1 MAVPDSAQTLD
12 AGTEANLGT
21 ERGVSPVELLWDLV
35 FVFAITQVGTLLSR
49 GLTWEGFGRSML
61 VLALVWWAWSA
72 FVWVANAEDAE
83 SPVFLLTLLAALVL
97 IFISGLAIPH
107 AFGDRAVL
115 FAVTYA
121 GVRFMHLGLY
131 AHSARQGH
139 ASWEAIAGF
148 SLTVTVGMVL
158 LVAGSLL
165 ALSWQIALWS
175 TAAVIDYAGP
185 LLTRDRLR
193 GLQEVAVAHFADR
206 YGAFIIICLG
216 ESIVSI
222 GLSATREPITTTLV
236 AMVGLGLL
244 ITIGLWWTYFGKT
257 AAAAAARL
265 RNHVEPVLAA
275 SDAYAYIHLALVAGI
290 IIFAT
295 GMRHASLTVEQPLVA
310 SVRLA
315 ICGGLALYIVGHA
328 AFAARLLGRVR
339 LEKLAAA
346 GALLVIYGIGEGWR
360 AWVVVA
366 CDAAVIALLC
376 AWEAIADT
384 PRRGGGGERGR
395 RLTSEQRGRGV

>member
-1 MAVPDSAQTLD
+1 MAVGESAEILD
-12 AGTEANLGT
+12 AGTEVKPAT
-21 ERGVSPVELLWDLV
+21 DRSVSPVELLWDLV
-35 FVFAITQVGTLLSR
+35 FVFAITQVGTLLSNQ
-49 GLTWEGFGRSML
+49 LTWDGFGRSML

-107 AFGDRAVL
+107 AFGERAPL
-115 FAVTYA
+115 FALTYA

-148 SLTVTVGMVL
+148 SLTVTVGMIL

-165 ALSWQIALWS
+165 ALSWQIALWAS
-175 TAAVIDYAGP
+175 AAVIDYAGP
-185 LLTRDRLR
+185 LLTRERLR

-216 ESIVSI
+216 ESIIAI
-222 GLSATREPITTTLV
+222 GLGATREPISTALV
-236 AMVGLGLL
+236 ALVALGLL

-257 AAAAAARL
+257 AAAGAARL
-265 RNHVEPVLAA
+265 RDHLEPVIAA

-295 GMRHASLTVEQPLVA
+295 GMRHASLTVDSPLSA

-315 ICGGLALYIVGHA
+315 ICGGLALYLLGHL
-328 AFAARLLGRVR
+328 AFAARLLGAVR
-339 LEKLAAA
+339 YEKLAAA
-346 GALLVIYGIGEGWR
+346 VALLVIYWIGHGWL

-376 AWEAIADT
+376 AWEAIADA
-384 PRRGGGGERGR
+384 PAGSWRRAPAAAHR
-395 RLTSEQRGRGV
+395 R

>member
-1 MAVPDSAQTLD
+1 MAVGDSAETLD
-12 AGTEANLGT
+12 AGTGTNLGT

-49 GLTWEGFGRSML
+49 GLTWQGFGRSML

-165 ALSWQIALWS
+165 ALSWQIALWAI
-175 TAAVIDYAGP
+175 AAVIDYAGP

-216 ESIVSI
+216 ESVVSI

-236 AMVGLGLL
+236 TMVGLGLL

-265 RNHVEPVLAA
+265 RSHVEPVLAA
-275 SDAYAYIHLALVAGI
+275 SDAYAYVHLALVAGI

-295 GMRHASLTVEQPLVA
+295 GMRHASLTVDKLLVP

-328 AFAARLLGRVR
+328 AFVARMLGGVR
-339 LEKLAAA
+339 FEKLAAA
-346 GALLVIYGIGEGWR
+346 GALLVIYGIGDSWR

-384 PRRGGGGERGR
+384 PH
-395 RLTSEQRGRGV
+395 LAA

>member
-1 MAVPDSAQTLD
+1 MAVGESAEILD
-12 AGTEANLGT
+12 AGTEVKPAT
-21 ERGVSPVELLWDLV
+21 DRSVSPVELLWDLV
-35 FVFAITQVGTLLSR
+35 FVFAITQVGTLLSNQ
-49 GLTWEGFGRSML
+49 LTWDGFGRSML

-107 AFGDRAVL
+107 AFGERATL
-115 FAVTYA
+115 FALTYA

-148 SLTVTVGMVL
+148 SLTVTVGMIL

-165 ALSWQIALWS
+165 ALSWQIALWAS
-175 TAAVIDYAGP
+175 AAVIDYAGP
-185 LLTRDRLR
+185 LLTRERLR

-216 ESIVSI
+216 ESIIAI
-222 GLSATREPITTTLV
+222 GLGATREPISTALV
-236 AMVGLGLL
+236 ALVALGLL

-257 AAAAAARL
+257 AAAGAARL
-265 RNHVEPVLAA
+265 RDHLEPVIAA

-295 GMRHASLTVEQPLVA
+295 GMRHASLTVDSPLSA

-315 ICGGLALYIVGHA
+315 ICGGLALYLLGHL
-328 AFAARLLGRVR
+328 AFAARLLGAVR
-339 LEKLAAA
+339 YEKLAAA
-346 GALLVIYGIGEGWR
+346 AALLFGGSYRDSAER
-360 AWVVVA
+360 MA
-366 CDAAVIALLC
+366 
-376 AWEAIADT
+376 
-384 PRRGGGGERGR
+384 RRYAG
-395 RLTSEQRGRGV
+395 

>member
-1 MAVPDSAQTLD
+1 MEVGERAETLD
-12 AGTEANLGT
+12 AGIEVKRAA

-49 GLTWEGFGRSML
+49 GLTWQGFGRSML

-83 SPVFLLTLLAALVL
+83 SPVFLMTLLAALVL

-107 AFGDRAVL
+107 AFGDRATL
-115 FAVTYA
+115 FAITYA

-131 AHSARQGH
+131 AHSAHHGH
-139 ASWEAIAGF
+139 AAWEAIAGF
-148 SLTVTVGMVL
+148 SLTVTAGMML
-158 LVAGSLL
+158 LIAGSLL
-165 ALSWQIALWS
+165 ALSWQIALWAS
-175 TAAVIDYAGP
+175 AAIIDYAGP
-185 LLTRDRLR
+185 LLTRARLR

-216 ESIVSI
+216 ESIVAI
-222 GLSATREPITTTLV
+222 GLGATREPVTTVLV
-236 AMVGLGLL
+236 AMVALGLL
-244 ITIGLWWTYFGKT
+244 VTIGLWWIYFGKA

-265 RNHVEPVLAA
+265 RDHVQPVLAA

-295 GMRHASLTVEQPLVA
+295 GMRHASLNVDKQLAA
-310 SVRLA
+310 SARLA
-315 ICGGLALYIVGHA
+315 ICAGLALYLVGHA
-328 AFAARLLGRVR
+328 AFAARLLGGVR
-339 LEKLAAA
+339 YGKLAAA
-346 GALLVIYGIGEGWR
+346 VALLIIYGIGDGWH
-360 AWVVVA
+360 AWVVLA

-376 AWEAIADT
+376 AWEAR
-384 PRRGGGGERGR
+384 PREELAERAR
-395 RLTSEQRGRGV
+395 RAG

>member
-1 MAVPDSAQTLD
+1 MAVGESAEILD
-12 AGTEANLGT
+12 AGTEAKPAT
-21 ERGVSPVELLWDLV
+21 ERSVSPVELLWDLV
-35 FVFAITQVGTLLSR
+35 FVFAITQVGTLLSNQ
-49 GLTWEGFGRSML
+49 LTWDGFGRSML

-107 AFGDRAVL
+107 AFGERATL
-115 FAVTYA
+115 FALTYA

-148 SLTVTVGMVL
+148 SLTVTVGMIL

-165 ALSWQIALWS
+165 ALSWQIALWAS
-175 TAAVIDYAGP
+175 AAVIDYAGP
-185 LLTRDRLR
+185 LLTRGRLR

-216 ESIVSI
+216 ESIIAI
-222 GLSATREPITTTLV
+222 GLGATREPISTALV
-236 AMVGLGLL
+236 ALVALGLL

-265 RNHVEPVLAA
+265 RDHLEPVIAA

-295 GMRHASLTVEQPLVA
+295 GMRHASLTVDSPLSA
-310 SVRLA
+310 SVRLT
-315 ICGGLALYIVGHA
+315 ICGGLALYLLGHV
-328 AFAARLLGRVR
+328 AFTARLLGAVR
-339 LEKLAAA
+339 YEKLAAA
-346 GALLVIYGIGEGWR
+346 AALLVIYGIAHGWR

-376 AWEAIADT
+376 AWEAFADA
-384 PRRGGGGERGR
+384 P
-395 RLTSEQRGRGV
+395 RGVVAPSAGA

>member
-1 MAVPDSAQTLD
+1 MAVGESAEILD
-12 AGTEANLGT
+12 AGTEVRPAA

-35 FVFAITQVGTLLSR
+35 FVFAITQVGTLLS
-49 GLTWEGFGRSML
+49 GQLTWGGFGRSML

-107 AFGDRAVL
+107 AFGERATL

-148 SLTVTVGMVL
+148 SLTVTAGMIL

-165 ALSWQIALWS
+165 ALPWQIALWAS
-175 TAAVIDYAGP
+175 AAVIDYAGP
-185 LLTRDRLR
+185 LLTRGRLR
-193 GLQEVAVAHFADR
+193 GLQQVAVAHFADR

-216 ESIVSI
+216 ESIIAI
-222 GLSATREPITTTLV
+222 GLGATREPITTALV
-236 AMVGLGLL
+236 ALVALGLL
-244 ITIGLWWTYFGKT
+244 ITIGLWWTYFGRT

-265 RNHVEPVLAA
+265 RELVEPVLAA
-275 SDAYAYIHLALVAGI
+275 SDAYSYLHLALVAGI

-295 GMRHASLTVEQPLVA
+295 GMRHASLDVDSPLAA

-315 ICGGLALYIVGHA
+315 ICGGLALYLLGHL
-328 AFAARLLGRVR
+328 AFAARLLGGVR
-339 LEKLAAA
+339 YEKLAAA
-346 GALLVIYGIGEGWR
+346 AALLVIFAIGDGWR

-376 AWEAIADT
+376 AWEAFAHA
-384 PRRGGGGERGR
+384 PRGSWR
-395 RLTSEQRGRGV
+395 RAPAAEQPR

>member
-1 MAVPDSAQTLD
+1 MAVGESAQTLD
-12 AGTEANLGT
+12 AGTDVAPAA
-21 ERGVSPVELLWDLV
+21 ERTVSPGELLWDLV

-49 GLTWEGFGRSML
+49 ELTWQGFGRSML

-72 FVWVANAEDAE
+72 FVWVANAEDAD

-107 AFGDRAVL
+107 AFGERATL
-115 FAVTYA
+115 FALTYA

-148 SLTVTVGMVL
+148 SLTVTLGMML
-158 LVAGSLL
+158 LIAGSLL
-165 ALSWQIALWS
+165 ALSWQVALWA

-185 LLTRDRLR
+185 LLTRARLR

-216 ESIVSI
+216 ESIAAI
-222 GLSATREPITTTLV
+222 GLSATSEPVTTALV
-236 AMVGLGLL
+236 ATVALGLL
-244 ITIGLWWTYFGKT
+244 ITIGLWWTYFGKV
-257 AAAAAARL
+257 AAAAAASL
-265 RNHVEPVLAA
+265 RDRAEPVLAA

-290 IIFAT
+290 VIFAT
-295 GMRHASLTVEQPLVA
+295 GMRHASLHVDSPLAA
-310 SVRLA
+310 SARLA
-315 ICGGLALYIVGHA
+315 ICGGLALYLVGHL
-328 AFAARLLGRVR
+328 AFAARLLGGVR
-339 LEKLAAA
+339 YEKLAAA
-346 GALLVIYGIGEGWR
+346 AALLVIYGIGDGWH

-366 CDAAVIALLC
+366 CDAAVIALMC
-376 AWEAIADT
+376 AWEAVAEA
-384 PRRGGGGERGR
+384 PRRVAAEGAGG
-395 RLTSEQRGRGV
+395 

>member
-1 MAVPDSAQTLD
+1 MAVGESAETLA
-12 AGTEANLGT
+12 AGTGV
-21 ERGVSPVELLWDLV
+21 ERAAERSVSPAELLWDLV
-35 FVFAITQVGTLLSR
+35 FVFAVTQVGTLLSR
-49 GLTWEGFGRSML
+49 GLTWQGFGRSML

-107 AFGDRAVL
+107 AFGERATL
-115 FAVTYA
+115 FALTYA

-148 SLTVTVGMVL
+148 SLTVTAGMML

-165 ALSWQIALWS
+165 ALSSQIALW
-175 TAAVIDYAGP
+175 TIAAVIDYAGP
-185 LLTRDRLR
+185 LLTRARLR
-193 GLQEVAVAHFADR
+193 RLQEVAVAHFADR

-216 ESIVSI
+216 ESMGAI
-222 GLSATREPITTTLV
+222 GLSATREPITTALV
-236 AMVGLGLL
+236 AMVALGLL
-244 ITIGLWWTYFGKT
+244 ITIGLWWIYFGRT

-265 RNHVEPVLAA
+265 RGLVEPVLAA

-290 IIFAT
+290 IIFAA
-295 GMRHASLTVEQPLVA
+295 GMRHASMNVDEPLSA

-315 ICGGLALYIVGHA
+315 TCGGLALYLVGHL
-328 AFAARLLGRVR
+328 AFAARLLGGVR
-339 LEKLAAA
+339 YEKLVAAA
-346 GALLVIYGIGEGWR
+346 ALFVIYGIGGGWQ
-360 AWVVVA
+360 AWVVLA

-376 AWEAIADT
+376 AWETIAVT
-384 PRRGGGGERGR
+384 PRRVVAGSTGGA
-395 RLTSEQRGRGV
+395 

>member
-1 MAVPDSAQTLD
+1 
-12 AGTEANLGT
+12 
-21 ERGVSPVELLWDLV
+21 
-35 FVFAITQVGTLLSR
+35 VFAITQVGTLLSNQ
-49 GLTWEGFGRSML
+49 LTWDGFGRSML

-107 AFGDRAVL
+107 AFGERATL
-115 FAVTYA
+115 FALTYA

-148 SLTVTVGMVL
+148 SLTVTVGMIL

-165 ALSWQIALWS
+165 ALSWQIALWAS
-175 TAAVIDYAGP
+175 AAVIDYAGP
-185 LLTRDRLR
+185 LLTRGRLR

-216 ESIVSI
+216 ESIIAI
-222 GLSATREPITTTLV
+222 GLGATREPISTALV
-236 AMVGLGLL
+236 ALVALGLL

-265 RNHVEPVLAA
+265 RDHLEPVIAA

-295 GMRHASLTVEQPLVA
+295 GMRHASLTVDTPLSA

-315 ICGGLALYIVGHA
+315 ICGGLALYLLGHV
-328 AFAARLLGRVR
+328 AFTARLLGAVR
-339 LEKLAAA
+339 YEKLAAA
-346 GALLVIYGIGEGWR
+346 AALLVIYGIGHGWR

-384 PRRGGGGERGR
+384 PRRGGAREHRR
-395 RLTSEQRGRGV
+395 RLTPGGA

>member
-1 MAVPDSAQTLD
+1 MAVGESAETLA
-12 AGTEANLGT
+12 AGTDM
-21 ERGVSPVELLWDLV
+21 ERAAERSVSPVELLWDLV
-35 FVFAITQVGTLLSR
+35 FVFAVTQVGTLLSR
-49 GLTWEGFGRSML
+49 GLTWQGFGRSML

-83 SPVFLLTLLAALVL
+83 SPVFLLTLLGALVL

-107 AFGDRAVL
+107 AFGERATL
-115 FAVTYA
+115 FALTYA

-158 LVAGSLL
+158 LVTGSLL
-165 ALSWQIALWS
+165 ALSWQIALWAI
-175 TAAVIDYAGP
+175 AAVIDYAGP
-185 LLTRDRLR
+185 LLTRARLR
-193 GLQEVAVAHFADR
+193 GLQEVGVAHFADR

-216 ESIVSI
+216 ESMGAI
-222 GLSATREPITTTLV
+222 GLSATSEPITTALV
-236 AMVGLGLL
+236 AMVALGLL
-244 ITIGLWWTYFGKT
+244 ITIGLWWIYFGKT

-265 RNHVEPVLAA
+265 RGLGEPVLAA

-290 IIFAT
+290 IIFAA
-295 GMRHASLTVEQPLVA
+295 GMRHASMTVDEPLSA

-315 ICGGLALYIVGHA
+315 ISGGLALYLVGHL
-328 AFAARLLGRVR
+328 AFAARLLGGVR
-339 LEKLAAA
+339 YEKLAAA
-346 GALLVIYGIGEGWR
+346 AALFVIYGIGDGWQ
-360 AWVVVA
+360 AWVVLA

-376 AWEAIADT
+376 AWETIADT
-384 PRRGGGGERGR
+384 PRRVVAGSTGPA
-395 RLTSEQRGRGV
+395 

>member
-1 MAVPDSAQTLD
+1 MAVGESAEILD
-12 AGTEANLGT
+12 ARTEVKPGP
-21 ERGVSPVELLWDLV
+21 ERSVSPVELLWDLV
-35 FVFAITQVGTLLSR
+35 FVFAITQVGTLLSNE
-49 GLTWEGFGRSML
+49 LTWQGFGRSML

-97 IFISGLAIPH
+97 IFISGLAIPD
-107 AFGDRAVL
+107 AFGERATL
-115 FAVTYA
+115 FALTYA

-148 SLTVTVGMVL
+148 SLTVTVGMIL

-165 ALSWQIALWS
+165 ALSWQIALWAS
-175 TAAVIDYAGP
+175 AAVIDYAGP
-185 LLTRDRLR
+185 LLTRERLR

-216 ESIVSI
+216 ESIIAI
-222 GLSATREPITTTLV
+222 GLGATREPISTALV
-236 AMVGLGLL
+236 ALVALGLL

-257 AAAAAARL
+257 AAAGAARL
-265 RNHVEPVLAA
+265 RDHLEPVIAA

-295 GMRHASLTVEQPLVA
+295 GMRHASLTVDSPLSA

-315 ICGGLALYIVGHA
+315 ICGGLALYLLGHL
-328 AFAARLLGRVR
+328 AFAARLLGAVR
-339 LEKLAAA
+339 YEKLAAA
-346 GALLVIYGIGEGWR
+346 AALLVIYWIGHGWR

-366 CDAAVIALLC
+366 CDAAVSALLC
-376 AWEAIADT
+376 AWEAIADA
-384 PRRGGGGERGR
+384 PAGSWRRAPAAAHR
-395 RLTSEQRGRGV
+395 R

>member
-1 MAVPDSAQTLD
+1 
-12 AGTEANLGT
+12 
-21 ERGVSPVELLWDLV
+21 
-35 FVFAITQVGTLLSR
+35 
-49 GLTWEGFGRSML
+49 ML

-107 AFGDRAVL
+107 AFGERATL

-148 SLTVTVGMVL
+148 SLTVTAGMIL

-165 ALSWQIALWS
+165 ALPWQIALWAS
-175 TAAVIDYAGP
+175 AAVIDYAGP
-185 LLTRDRLR
+185 LLTRGRLR
-193 GLQEVAVAHFADR
+193 GLQQVAVAHFADR

-216 ESIVSI
+216 ESIIAI
-222 GLSATREPITTTLV
+222 GLGATREPITTALV
-236 AMVGLGLL
+236 ALVALGLL
-244 ITIGLWWTYFGKT
+244 ITIGLWWTYFGRT

-265 RNHVEPVLAA
+265 RELVEPVLAA
-275 SDAYAYIHLALVAGI
+275 SDAYSYLHLALVAGI

-295 GMRHASLTVEQPLVA
+295 GMRHASLEVDSPLAA

-315 ICGGLALYIVGHA
+315 ICGGLALYLLGHL
-328 AFAARLLGRVR
+328 AFAARLLGGVR
-339 LEKLAAA
+339 YEKLAAA
-346 GALLVIYGIGEGWR
+346 AALLVIFAIGDGWR

-376 AWEAIADT
+376 AWEAFAHA
-384 PRRGGGGERGR
+384 PRGSWR
-395 RLTSEQRGRGV
+395 RAPAAEQPR

>member
-1 MAVPDSAQTLD
+1 
-12 AGTEANLGT
+12 
-21 ERGVSPVELLWDLV
+21 
-35 FVFAITQVGTLLSR
+35 
-49 GLTWEGFGRSML
+49 
-61 VLALVWWAWSA
+61 
-72 FVWVANAEDAE
+72 
-83 SPVFLLTLLAALVL
+83 
-97 IFISGLAIPH
+97 
-107 AFGDRAVL
+107 
-115 FAVTYA
+115 
-121 GVRFMHLGLY
+121 
-131 AHSARQGH
+131 
-139 ASWEAIAGF
+139 
-148 SLTVTVGMVL
+148 MVL

-165 ALSWQIALWS
+165 ALSWQIALWVI
-175 TAAVIDYAGP
+175 AAVIDYAGP

-244 ITIGLWWTYFGKT
+244 ITIGLWWIYFGKT

-295 GMRHASLTVEQPLVA
+295 GMRHASLTVEEPLVA

-328 AFAARLLGRVR
+328 AFVARMLGGVR
-339 LEKLAAA
+339 FEKLAAA
-346 GALLVIYGIGEGWR
+346 ATLLVIYGIGDGWR

-376 AWEAIADT
+376 AWEAIAD
-384 PRRGGGGERGR
+384 PSSRGRGGGHWR
-395 RLTSEQRGRGV
+395 RLTPERRITGGVVPGSRLR